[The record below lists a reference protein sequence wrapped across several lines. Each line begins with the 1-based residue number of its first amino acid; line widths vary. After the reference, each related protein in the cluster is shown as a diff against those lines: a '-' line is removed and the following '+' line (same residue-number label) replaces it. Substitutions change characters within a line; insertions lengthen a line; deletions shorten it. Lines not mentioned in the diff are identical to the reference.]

1 MPLDALD
8 TLDFRLTSALIA
20 AAVSIVLFSAN
31 RVLVARQSARDKRRA
46 ERRFAAALAA
56 EIRYNVV
63 DLQRF
68 SAESASLDSVAAH
81 IRTHKTPPH
90 VTDTKH
96 TRIYTEN
103 IDKLVS
109 FETATITA
117 LVTFYSQLDKLENE
131 IAGLQLPSFA
141 GISEAG
147 KINTISYIVE
157 VAKAAET
164 SGVTAEKH
172 VAQEIAAR
180 EERTGWAAPQALS
193 GVRQRPSN
201 RD

>member
-20 AAVSIVLFSAN
+20 AGVSIALFSAN
-31 RVLVARQSARDKRRA
+31 RILASRQSARDKRRA
-46 ERRFAAALAA
+46 ERRFATALAA
-56 EIRYNVV
+56 EIRYNVL

-81 IRTHKTPPH
+81 IRAHNTPPH

-109 FETATITA
+109 FDTETIAA

-131 IAGLQLPSFA
+131 IAGLQLPSFV
-141 GISEAG
+141 GISETG
-147 KINTISYIVE
+147 KINTIAYIFD

-164 SGVTAEKH
+164 SGAE
-172 VAQEIAAR
+172 AQKRVEAAIAAR
-180 EERTGWAAPQALS
+180 AEHKGLAALRMLS
-193 GVRQRPSN
+193 GARR
-201 RD
+201 RR